1 MHLHLQCSDIKVQN
15 LTLLQQAFNYY
26 TCTIK
31 YILITCCVG
40 YDRFDLPSVGLYV
53 ICSWEFLAL
62 LNLVFWLFNEYV
74 NWYNFLEIATMNFV
88 KLRWYKGHNFT
99 RIFWF
104 HYFSGISTL
113 LNLEFNPYIKFK
125 CQLNSSEAL
134 DVSRTMFRC
143 AYYQDMLIPS
153 LFWKFQSFYSKKYIS
168 QYWNNLSAQL
178 LLNHRMQFLDVQ
190 IIKICWFQYFSGNFG
205 PFIARSL
212 FSTDTI
218 C

>member
-1 MHLHLQCSDIKVQN
+1 MLRLSQQSIEVKVRVGLQAPRTGEQEQTHLNMHLHLQCSDIKVQN

-40 YDRFDLPSVGLYV
+40 YDGFDLPSVGLYV

-104 HYFSGISTL
+104 HYFSGILTL
-113 LNLEFNPYIKFK
+113 LNLEFILYIK
-125 CQLNSSEAL
+125 L
-134 DVSRTMFRC
+134 
-143 AYYQDMLIPS
+143 
-153 LFWKFQSFYSKKYIS
+153 
-168 QYWNNLSAQL
+168 
-178 LLNHRMQFLDVQ
+178 VQ
-190 IIKICWFQYFSGNFG
+190 
-205 PFIARSL
+205 
-212 FSTDTI
+212 
-218 C
+218 